1 MTLYRLMDRN
11 TIAAFLFIA
20 IILILYPLYLE
31 IITPEKIKPP
41 GDNIQTSRRYEVLTE
56 NTTEKIKTE
65 NVETRA
71 GRLYTVYDSPAEEK
85 NITINSN
92 LYQAIISSI
101 GGGSIVSF
109 RLKHHLLKNDST
121 VNLIDDKNK
130 RSLYLSFVSID
141 GDPIVLK
148 KPWETDTS
156 LRKIDV
162 TEKSETIIFQQK
174 VIYNDQNYLIE
185 KRLTF
190 HPNSYSIDMFLN
202 LSELSDIIH
211 LGNYAVTWS
220 GGLPQTENNPKD
232 ELTWFGGYVYQ
243 AGKPYAF
250 EKLSSGIKDD
260 PSYWGKVSGN
270 TDWIAVRS
278 KYFVSALIPEDG
290 TGPVEVNLGK
300 ARDNQ
305 NVYSYKAHFQAKE
318 PGSRLSLY
326 LGPLEYKRI
335 KDLGVGL
342 SSIMNFGIAPIRPI
356 SKGVLWLLKFLH
368 QFIPNYGLVLVLFSV
383 FVKILV
389 YPLTKK
395 SYQSTKEMQAIQ
407 PLVADLKEKHKKDP
421 TKLNKATMK
430 LYKEH
435 GVNPLGGCLPL
446 LLQMPLL
453 FALFQVFRSTIEL
466 RNAPFIFWI
475 NDLSGPD
482 IVYNLPFSLPIYGDH
497 IAVLPLIMG
506 ITMFL
511 QQKMMPTQ
519 ASGQQKFMSY
529 FMTGFFI
536 LLFNNFPSGLN
547 LYYTLF
553 NVFTI
558 LQQKYLT
565 PSQQP
570 AK

>member
-1 MTLYRLMDRN
+1 MDRN
-11 TIAAFLFIA
+11 TISAFLLIA
-20 IILILYPLYLE
+20 IILIFYPIYLK
-31 IITPEKIKPP
+31 IITPEKPKTFSDNSQTYSPQKVPIERKTETIK
-41 GDNIQTSRRYEVLTE
+41 TEE
-56 NTTEKIKTE
+56 NTTEYGD
-65 NVETRA
+65 NH
-71 GRLYTVYDSPAEEK
+71 TVFDLPSEEK
-85 NITINSN
+85 KITINSN
-92 LYQAIISSI
+92 LYQATVSNL
-101 GGGSIVSF
+101 GGGSIISF
-109 RLKHHLLKNDST
+109 KLKNYLLKNDST

-130 RSLYLSFVSID
+130 RNLYISFISID
-141 GDPIVLK
+141 GDLIELK
-148 KPWETDTS
+148 KPWETDTPGRT
-156 LRKIDV
+156 LDV
-162 TEKSETIIFQQK
+162 TRKSKTIKFHQK
-174 VIYNDQNYLIE
+174 IIYNGNNYIIE
-185 KRLTF
+185 KWLTF
-190 HPNSYSIDMFLN
+190 YPNRYSIDLFLN
-202 LSELSDIIH
+202 LSGLLDFIP
-211 LGNYAVTWS
+211 LGDFSVAWN

-232 ELTWFGGYVYQ
+232 ELNYFKGYIYQ
-243 AGKPYAF
+243 AGKPYTF
-250 EKLSSGIKDD
+250 EKLSSGIKKD
-260 PSYWGKVSGN
+260 SSFWGKVSGN
-270 TDWIAVRS
+270 TEWIAVRT
-278 KYFVSALIPEDG
+278 KYFVSALIPE
-290 TGPVEVNLGK
+290 TGAGPIEVNLK
-300 ARDNQ
+300 KTKDNQ
-305 NVYSYKAHFQAKE
+305 NIYNYRAHFQE
-318 PGSRLSLY
+318 NGSGSKLTLY

-335 KDLGVGL
+335 KTVAVGF

-368 QFIPNYGLVLVLFSV
+368 QFIPNYGVVLVLFSI
-383 FVKILV
+383 FIKILV

-407 PLVADLKEKHKKDP
+407 PLVAELKEKHKKDP
-421 TKLNKATMK
+421 SKLNKATMK

-475 NDLSGPD
+475 KDLSSPD
-482 IVYNLPFSLPIYGDH
+482 IIYHLPFSVPIYGDH

-506 ITMFL
+506 ITMYL

-558 LQQKYLT
+558 LQQKFLT
-565 PSQQP
+565 PSQHQP
-570 AK
+570 TQ

>member
-1 MTLYRLMDRN
+1 MDRN
-11 TIAAFLFIA
+11 TITAFLFIA

-31 IITPEKIKPP
+31 FITPEKIKTPD
-41 GDNIQTSRRYEVLTE
+41 GNIQTGRQYEIATE
-56 NTTEKIKTE
+56 KTTEKIETE
-65 NVETRA
+65 HAEERA
-71 GRLYTVYDSPAEEK
+71 DDRYAVYDFPAEEK

-92 LYQAIISSI
+92 LYQATISTI

-130 RSLYLSFVSID
+130 RNLYLSFVSID
-141 GDPIVLK
+141 GDLIVLK
-148 KPWETDTS
+148 KPWETDAT

-162 TEKSETIIFQQK
+162 TEKSETIVFQQK
-174 VIYNDQNYLIE
+174 VLYNNQNYLIE

-190 HPNSYSIDMFLN
+190 HPNSYSIDLFLN
-202 LSELSDIIH
+202 LSELSDVIH

-232 ELTWFGGYVYQ
+232 ELTYFGGYIYQ

-278 KYFVSALIPEDG
+278 KYFVSALIPETG

-300 ARDNQ
+300 ANDNQ
-305 NVYSYKAHFQAKE
+305 NIYNYKAHFQAND
-318 PGSRLSLY
+318 PGSKLSLY

-368 QFIPNYGLVLVLFSV
+368 QFIPNYGVVLVLFSILI
-383 FVKILV
+383 KTLV

-407 PLVADLKEKHKKDP
+407 PLVAELKEKHKKDP
-421 TKLNKATMK
+421 TKLNKATMA
-430 LYKEH
+430 LYKKH

-466 RNAPFIFWI
+466 RNAPFVFWI
-475 NDLSGPD
+475 NDLSSPD
-482 IVYNLPFSLPIYGDH
+482 IIYHLPFSLPVYGGH
-497 IAVLPLIMG
+497 IAVLPLVMG
-506 ITMFL
+506 VTMFL

-558 LQQKYLT
+558 LQQKFLT
-565 PSQQP
+565 PPQQP
-570 AK
+570 TK

>member
-1 MTLYRLMDRN
+1 MDRN
-11 TIAAFLFIA
+11 TITAFLFIA

-31 IITPEKIKPP
+31 FITPEKIKTPD
-41 GDNIQTSRRYEVLTE
+41 GNIQTSSQYEIATE
-56 NTTEKIKTE
+56 KTTEKIETE
-65 NVETRA
+65 NAKERGDDRYA
-71 GRLYTVYDSPAEEK
+71 VYDLPAEEK

-92 LYQAIISSI
+92 LYQATVSTL

-130 RSLYLSFVSID
+130 RNLYLSFVSID
-141 GDPIVLK
+141 GDLIVLK
-148 KPWETDTS
+148 KPWETDVS
-156 LRKIDV
+156 LKKIDV
-162 TEKSETIIFQQK
+162 TEKSETITFQQK
-174 VIYNDQNYLIE
+174 VIYNNQNYLIE
-185 KRLTF
+185 KSLTF
-190 HPNSYSIDMFLN
+190 YPNSYSIDLFLN

-232 ELTWFGGYVYQ
+232 ELTYFGGYVYQ

-250 EKLSSGIKDD
+250 EKLSSGIKND

-270 TDWIAVRS
+270 TDWVAVRS
-278 KYFVSALIPEDG
+278 KYFVSALIPETG

-300 ARDNQ
+300 ANDNQ
-305 NVYSYKAHFQAKE
+305 NVYNYKAHFQAND

-335 KDLGVGL
+335 KDLDVGL
-342 SSIMNFGIAPIRPI
+342 SSLMNFGIAPIRPI

-368 QFIPNYGLVLVLFSV
+368 QFIPNYGVVLVLFSILI
-383 FVKILV
+383 KILV

-407 PLVADLKEKHKKDP
+407 PLVAELKEKHKKDP
-421 TKLNKATMK
+421 TKLNKATMA

-475 NDLSGPD
+475 NDLSSPD
-482 IVYNLPFSLPIYGDH
+482 IIYHLPFSLPVYGGH
-497 IAVLPLIMG
+497 IAVLPLVMG
-506 ITMFL
+506 VTMFL

-558 LQQKYLT
+558 LQQKFLT
-565 PSQQP
+565 PQQQP
-570 AK
+570 TK

>member
-1 MTLYRLMDRN
+1 MDRN
-11 TIAAFLFIA
+11 TISAFLFIA

-31 IITPEKIKPP
+31 IITPEKIKTP
-41 GDNIQTSRRYEVLTE
+41 GDNIQTSSRYEVLTE

-65 NVETRA
+65 NVEAGA

-278 KYFVSALIPEDG
+278 KYFVSALIPETG

-300 ARDNQ
+300 VNDNQ
-305 NVYSYKAHFQAKE
+305 NVYNYKAHFQANE

-407 PLVADLKEKHKKDP
+407 PLVAELKEKHKKDP

-466 RNAPFIFWI
+466 RNAPFVFWI

-519 ASGQQKFMSY
+519 ASGQQKFMAY

>member
-1 MTLYRLMDRN
+1 MDRN
-11 TIAAFLFIA
+11 TITAFLFIA

-41 GDNIQTSRRYEVLTE
+41 GGNRQTINQNETVTKK
-56 NTTEKIKTE
+56 TTEKIETE
-65 NVETRA
+65 NVEAMASR
-71 GRLYTVYDSPAEEK
+71 RYTVYDLPAEEK

-92 LYQAIISSI
+92 LYQAIISTV

-109 RLKHHLLKNDST
+109 KLKHHFLKNDST

-130 RSLYLSFVSID
+130 RNLYLSFVSID

-148 KPWETDTS
+148 KAWETDTS

-174 VIYNDQNYLIE
+174 IIYNDQNYLIE

-220 GGLPQTENNPKD
+220 GGLPQTENNTKD

-243 AGKPYAF
+243 AGKPYTF
-250 EKLSSGIKDD
+250 EKLSSEIKGD

-278 KYFVSALIPEDG
+278 KYFVSALIPETG

-300 ARDNQ
+300 AGDNQ
-305 NVYSYKAHFQAKE
+305 NVYNYKAYFQANE
-318 PGSRLSLY
+318 PGSKLSLY

-368 QFIPNYGLVLVLFSV
+368 QFIPNYGVVLVLFSV
-383 FVKILV
+383 LVKILV

-407 PLVADLKEKHKKDP
+407 PLVAGLKEKHKKDP

-466 RNAPFIFWI
+466 RNAPFVFWI

-482 IVYNLPFSLPIYGDH
+482 IVYHLPFSLPIYGDH

-519 ASGQQKFMSY
+519 ASGQQKFMAY

>member
-1 MTLYRLMDRN
+1 MDRN

-41 GDNIQTSRRYEVLTE
+41 GDNIQTSSRYEILTE
-56 NTTEKIKTE
+56 NTTEKIETE
-65 NVETRA
+65 NAEAMA
-71 GRLYTVYDSPAEEK
+71 GRRYTVYDSPAEEK

-109 RLKHHLLKNDST
+109 KLKHHLLKNDST

-130 RSLYLSFVSID
+130 RNLYLSFISID

-148 KPWETDTS
+148 KPWETDAS

-278 KYFVSALIPEDG
+278 KYFVSALIPETG
-290 TGPVEVNLGK
+290 TGPVEINLGK
-300 ARDNQ
+300 ASDNQ
-305 NVYSYKAHFQAKE
+305 NVYNYKAHFQANE

-335 KDLGVGL
+335 KDLDVGL

-407 PLVADLKEKHKKDP
+407 PLVAELKEKHKKDP

-570 AK
+570 PK

>member
-1 MTLYRLMDRN
+1 MDRN
-11 TIAAFLFIA
+11 TITAFLFIA

-31 IITPEKIKPP
+31 FITPEKIKTP
-41 GDNIQTSRRYEVLTE
+41 DRNIQTSSQYEIATE
-56 NTTEKIKTE
+56 KTTEKIETE
-65 NVETRA
+65 NAEEMVGDRYA
-71 GRLYTVYDSPAEEK
+71 VYDPPSEEK

-92 LYQAIISSI
+92 LYQAIISTI
-101 GGGSIVSF
+101 GGGSIISF

-121 VNLIDDKNK
+121 VNLIDDNNK
-130 RSLYLSFVSID
+130 RNLYLSFVSID
-141 GDPIVLK
+141 GDLIVLK
-148 KPWETDTS
+148 KPWETDAS
-156 LRKIDV
+156 LKKIDV
-162 TEKSETIIFQQK
+162 TEKSETIVFQQK
-174 VIYNDQNYLIE
+174 VIYNNQNYLIE
-185 KRLTF
+185 KSLTF
-190 HPNSYSIDMFLN
+190 YPNSYIIDMFLN

-211 LGNYAVTWS
+211 LGNYAMTWS

-232 ELTWFGGYVYQ
+232 ELTYFGGYVYQ

-260 PSYWGKVSGN
+260 PTYWGKVSGN

-278 KYFVSALIPEDG
+278 KYFVSALIPETG

-300 ARDNQ
+300 INDNQ
-305 NVYSYKAHFQAKE
+305 NVYNYKAHFQANE
-318 PGSRLSLY
+318 PGPRLSLY

-335 KDLGVGL
+335 KDLDVGL
-342 SSIMNFGIAPIRPI
+342 SSMMNFGIAPIRPI

-368 QFIPNYGLVLVLFSV
+368 QFIPNYGVVLVLFSIL
-383 FVKILV
+383 VKILV

-407 PLVADLKEKHKKDP
+407 PLVAELKEKHKKDP
-421 TKLNKATMK
+421 TKLNKATMA

-466 RNAPFIFWI
+466 RNAPFVFWI
-475 NDLSGPD
+475 NDLSSPD
-482 IVYNLPFSLPIYGDH
+482 IIYHLPFSLPVYGGH

-506 ITMFL
+506 VTMFL

-558 LQQKYLT
+558 LQQKFLT

-570 AK
+570 AN

>member
-1 MTLYRLMDRN
+1 MDRN
-11 TIAAFLFIA
+11 TITAFLFIA

-31 IITPEKIKPP
+31 FITPEKIKTRD
-41 GDNIQTSRRYEVLTE
+41 GEIQTSSQYEIA
-56 NTTEKIKTE
+56 TEKITEKIETE
-65 NVETRA
+65 NAEEMA
-71 GRLYTVYDSPAEEK
+71 GDRYAVYDPPSEEK

-92 LYQAIISSI
+92 LYQAIISNI

-121 VNLIDDKNK
+121 VNLIDDNNK
-130 RSLYLSFVSID
+130 RNLYLSFVSID
-141 GDPIVLK
+141 GDLIVLK
-148 KPWETDTS
+148 KPWETDAS
-156 LRKIDV
+156 LKKIDV
-162 TEKSETIIFQQK
+162 TEKSETIVFQQK
-174 VIYNDQNYLIE
+174 VVYNNQNYLIE
-185 KRLTF
+185 KSLTF
-190 HPNSYSIDMFLN
+190 YPNSYIIDMFLN

-232 ELTWFGGYVYQ
+232 ELTYFGGYVYQ

-250 EKLSSGIKDD
+250 EKLSSGIKND
-260 PSYWGKVSGN
+260 PTYWGKVSGN

-278 KYFVSALIPEDG
+278 KYFVSALIPETG
-290 TGPVEVNLGK
+290 TGPVEVNLRK
-300 ARDNQ
+300 VNDNQ
-305 NVYSYKAHFQAKE
+305 NVYNYKAHFQANE
-318 PGSRLSLY
+318 PGSKLSLY

-342 SSIMNFGIAPIRPI
+342 SSMMNFGIAPIRPI

-368 QFIPNYGLVLVLFSV
+368 QFIPNYGLVLVLFSIL
-383 FVKILV
+383 VKILV

-395 SYQSTKEMQAIQ
+395 SYKSTKEMQAIQ
-407 PLVADLKEKHKKDP
+407 PLVAELKEKHKKDP
-421 TKLNKATMK
+421 TKLNKATMA

-466 RNAPFIFWI
+466 RNAPFVFWI
-475 NDLSGPD
+475 NDLSSPD
-482 IVYNLPFSLPIYGDH
+482 IIYHLPFSLPVYGGH

-506 ITMFL
+506 VTMFL

-558 LQQKYLT
+558 LQQKFLT

-570 AK
+570 AN

>member
-1 MTLYRLMDRN
+1 MDRN
-11 TIAAFLFIA
+11 TITAFLFIA

-31 IITPEKIKPP
+31 FITPEKIKTRD
-41 GDNIQTSRRYEVLTE
+41 GEIQTSSQYEIA
-56 NTTEKIKTE
+56 TEKITEKIETE
-65 NVETRA
+65 NAEEMA
-71 GRLYTVYDSPAEEK
+71 GDRYAVYDPPSEEK

-92 LYQAIISSI
+92 LYQAIISNI

-121 VNLIDDKNK
+121 VNLIDDNNK
-130 RSLYLSFVSID
+130 RNLYLSFVSID
-141 GDPIVLK
+141 GDLIVLK
-148 KPWETDTS
+148 KPWETDAS
-156 LRKIDV
+156 LKKIDV
-162 TEKSETIIFQQK
+162 TEKSETIVFQQK
-174 VIYNDQNYLIE
+174 VVYNNQNYLIE
-185 KRLTF
+185 KSLTF
-190 HPNSYSIDMFLN
+190 YPNSYIIDMFLN

-232 ELTWFGGYVYQ
+232 ELTYFGGYVYQ

-250 EKLSSGIKDD
+250 EKLSSGIKND
-260 PSYWGKVSGN
+260 PTYWGKVSGN

-278 KYFVSALIPEDG
+278 KYFVSALIPETG

-300 ARDNQ
+300 VNDNQ
-305 NVYSYKAHFQAKE
+305 NVYNYKAHFQANE

-342 SSIMNFGIAPIRPI
+342 SSMMNFGIAPIRPI

-368 QFIPNYGLVLVLFSV
+368 QFIPNYGLVLVLFSIL
-383 FVKILV
+383 VKILV

-395 SYQSTKEMQAIQ
+395 SYKSTKEMQAIQ
-407 PLVADLKEKHKKDP
+407 PLVAELKEKHKKDP
-421 TKLNKATMK
+421 TKLNKATMA

-466 RNAPFIFWI
+466 RNAPFVFWI
-475 NDLSGPD
+475 NDLSSPD
-482 IVYNLPFSLPIYGDH
+482 IIYHLPFSLPVYGGH

-558 LQQKYLT
+558 LQQKFLT

-570 AK
+570 AN

>member
-1 MTLYRLMDRN
+1 MDRN
-11 TIAAFLFIA
+11 TITAFLFIA

-31 IITPEKIKPP
+31 FITPEKIKTPD
-41 GDNIQTSRRYEVLTE
+41 GNIQTSSQYEIATE
-56 NTTEKIKTE
+56 KTTEKIETE
-65 NVETRA
+65 NAKERGDDRYA
-71 GRLYTVYDSPAEEK
+71 VYDLPAEEK

-92 LYQAIISSI
+92 LYQATVSTL

-130 RSLYLSFVSID
+130 RNLYLSFVSID
-141 GDPIVLK
+141 GDLIVLK
-148 KPWETDTS
+148 KPWETDVS
-156 LRKIDV
+156 LKKIDV
-162 TEKSETIIFQQK
+162 TEKSETITFQQK
-174 VIYNDQNYLIE
+174 VIYNNQNYLIE
-185 KRLTF
+185 KSLTF
-190 HPNSYSIDMFLN
+190 YPNSYSIDLFLN

-220 GGLPQTENNPKD
+220 GGLPQTENNPQD
-232 ELTWFGGYVYQ
+232 ELTYFGGYVYQ

-250 EKLSSGIKDD
+250 EKLSSGIKND

-270 TDWIAVRS
+270 TDWVAVRS
-278 KYFVSALIPEDG
+278 KYFVSALIPETG

-300 ARDNQ
+300 ANDNQ
-305 NVYSYKAHFQAKE
+305 NVYNYKAHFQAND

-335 KDLGVGL
+335 KDLDVGL
-342 SSIMNFGIAPIRPI
+342 SSLMNFGIAPIRPI

-368 QFIPNYGLVLVLFSV
+368 QFIPNYGVVLVLFSILI
-383 FVKILV
+383 KILV

-407 PLVADLKEKHKKDP
+407 PLVAELKEKHKKDP
-421 TKLNKATMK
+421 TKLNKATMA

-475 NDLSGPD
+475 NDLSSPD
-482 IVYNLPFSLPIYGDH
+482 IIYHLPFSLPVYGGH
-497 IAVLPLIMG
+497 IAVLPLVMG
-506 ITMFL
+506 VTMFL

-558 LQQKYLT
+558 LQQKFLT

>member
-1 MTLYRLMDRN
+1 MDRN
-11 TIAAFLFIA
+11 TIAAFLLIA
-20 IILILYPLYLE
+20 IILILYPIYLE
-31 IITPEKIKPP
+31 TVTPVKTETLS
-41 GDNIQTSRRYEVLTE
+41 DNIQTNSPREVFTGRKIE
-56 NTTEKIKTE
+56 TTETK
-65 NVETRA
+65 NSLPPA
-71 GRLYTVYDSPAEEK
+71 GNNYTVHDLPAEEK
-85 NITINSN
+85 EITINSN
-92 LYQAIISSI
+92 LYQATISTL

-109 RLKHHLLKNDST
+109 RLKNYRLKNDSA

-130 RSLYLSFVSID
+130 RNLYLSFISID
-141 GDPIVLK
+141 GDHIELK
-148 KPWETDTS
+148 KPWEIDTS
-156 LRKIDV
+156 YRTIDV
-162 TEKSETIIFQQK
+162 TETSKTIKFHQK
-174 VIYNDQNYLIE
+174 IIYNNHDYIIE
-185 KRLTF
+185 KSLTF
-190 HPNSYSIDMFLN
+190 HPNSYSIDLFLN
-202 LSELSDIIH
+202 LSGLSDFIP
-211 LGNYAVTWS
+211 LGDYAIAWN

-232 ELTWFGGYVYQ
+232 ELNYFNGYIYQ
-243 AGKPYAF
+243 AGKPYTF
-250 EKLSSGIKDD
+250 EKLSSGIKND
-260 PSYWGKVSGN
+260 PSFWGKVSGK
-270 TDWIAVRS
+270 TDWIAVRT
-278 KYFVSALIPEDG
+278 KYFVSALIPETG
-290 TGPVEVNLGK
+290 TGPIEVNLEK
-300 ARDNQ
+300 TNDNQ
-305 NVYSYKAHFQAKE
+305 NIYNYRAHFQANDL
-318 PGSRLSLY
+318 GSRLTLY

-335 KDLGVGL
+335 KALDVGV

-368 QFIPNYGLVLVLFSV
+368 QFIPNYGFVLILFSV

-407 PLVADLKEKHKKDP
+407 PLVAELKEKHKKDP

-466 RNAPFIFWI
+466 RKAPFIFWI
-475 NDLSGPD
+475 NDLSSPD
-482 IVYNLPFSLPIYGDH
+482 IIYNLPFSLPIYGDH

-565 PSQQP
+565 PSQHQTD
-570 AK
+570 K

>member
-1 MTLYRLMDRN
+1 MDRN
-11 TIAAFLFIA
+11 TITAFLFIA

-31 IITPEKIKPP
+31 FITPEKIKTRD
-41 GDNIQTSRRYEVLTE
+41 GEIQTSSQYEIA
-56 NTTEKIKTE
+56 TEKITEKIETE
-65 NVETRA
+65 NAEEMA
-71 GRLYTVYDSPAEEK
+71 GDRYTVYDPPSEEK

-92 LYQAIISSI
+92 LYQAIISTI

-121 VNLIDDKNK
+121 VNLIDDNNK
-130 RSLYLSFVSID
+130 RNLYLSFVSID
-141 GDPIVLK
+141 GDLIVLK
-148 KPWETDTS
+148 KPWETDVS
-156 LRKIDV
+156 LKKIDV
-162 TEKSETIIFQQK
+162 TEKSETIVFQQK
-174 VIYNDQNYLIE
+174 VVYNNQNYLI
-185 KRLTF
+185 KKSLTF
-190 HPNSYSIDMFLN
+190 YPNSYIIDMFLN

-232 ELTWFGGYVYQ
+232 ELTYFGGYVYQ

-250 EKLSSGIKDD
+250 EKLSSGIKND
-260 PSYWGKVSGN
+260 PTYWGKVSGN

-278 KYFVSALIPEDG
+278 KYFVSALIPETG

-300 ARDNQ
+300 VNDNQ
-305 NVYSYKAHFQAKE
+305 NVYNYKAHFQANE

-342 SSIMNFGIAPIRPI
+342 SSMMNFGIAPIRPI

-368 QFIPNYGLVLVLFSV
+368 QFIPNYGLVLVLFSIL
-383 FVKILV
+383 VKILV

-395 SYQSTKEMQAIQ
+395 SYKSTKEMQAIQ
-407 PLVADLKEKHKKDP
+407 PLVAELKEKHKKDP
-421 TKLNKATMK
+421 TKLNKATMA

-466 RNAPFIFWI
+466 RNAPFVFWI
-475 NDLSGPD
+475 NDLSSPD
-482 IVYNLPFSLPIYGDH
+482 IIYHLPFSLPVYGGH

-506 ITMFL
+506 VTMFL

-558 LQQKYLT
+558 LQQKFLT

-570 AK
+570 AN

>member
-1 MTLYRLMDRN
+1 MDRN
-11 TIAAFLFIA
+11 TITAFLFIA

-31 IITPEKIKPP
+31 FITPEKIKTPD
-41 GDNIQTSRRYEVLTE
+41 GNIQTGSRYEIATE
-56 NTTEKIKTE
+56 KTTEKTE
-65 NVETRA
+65 TEHAEEGADDRYA
-71 GRLYTVYDSPAEEK
+71 VYDFPAEEK

-92 LYQAIISSI
+92 LYQATISTI

-130 RSLYLSFVSID
+130 RNLYLSFVSID
-141 GDPIVLK
+141 GDLIVLK
-148 KPWETDTS
+148 KPWETDAT
-156 LRKIDV
+156 LKKIDV
-162 TEKSETIIFQQK
+162 TEKSETIVFQQK
-174 VIYNDQNYLIE
+174 VLYNNQNYLIE

-190 HPNSYSIDMFLN
+190 HPNSYSIDLFLN

-232 ELTWFGGYVYQ
+232 ELTYFGGYIYQ

-278 KYFVSALIPEDG
+278 KYFVSALIPETG

-300 ARDNQ
+300 ANDNQ
-305 NVYSYKAHFQAKE
+305 NIYNYKAHFQAND
-318 PGSRLSLY
+318 PGSKLSLY

-368 QFIPNYGLVLVLFSV
+368 QFIPNYGVVLVLFSILI
-383 FVKILV
+383 KTLV

-407 PLVADLKEKHKKDP
+407 PLVAELKEKHKKDP
-421 TKLNKATMK
+421 TKLNKATMA
-430 LYKEH
+430 LYKKH

-466 RNAPFIFWI
+466 RNAPFVFWI
-475 NDLSGPD
+475 NDLSSPD
-482 IVYNLPFSLPIYGDH
+482 IIYHLPFSLPVYGGH

-558 LQQKYLT
+558 LQQKFLT
-565 PSQQP
+565 PPQQP
-570 AK
+570 TK

>member
-1 MTLYRLMDRN
+1 MDRN
-11 TIAAFLFIA
+11 TITAFLFIA

-31 IITPEKIKPP
+31 FITPEKIKTP
-41 GDNIQTSRRYEVLTE
+41 DRNIQTSSQYEIATE
-56 NTTEKIKTE
+56 KTTEKIETE
-65 NVETRA
+65 NAEEMA
-71 GRLYTVYDSPAEEK
+71 GDRYAVYDPPSEEK

-92 LYQAIISSI
+92 LYQAIISTI
-101 GGGSIVSF
+101 GGGSIISF

-121 VNLIDDKNK
+121 VNLIDDNNK
-130 RSLYLSFVSID
+130 RNLYLSFVSID
-141 GDPIVLK
+141 GDLIVLK
-148 KPWETDTS
+148 KPWETDAS
-156 LRKIDV
+156 LKKIDV
-162 TEKSETIIFQQK
+162 TEKSETIVFQQK
-174 VIYNDQNYLIE
+174 VIYNNQNYLIE
-185 KRLTF
+185 KSLTF
-190 HPNSYSIDMFLN
+190 YPNSYIIDMFLN

-211 LGNYAVTWS
+211 LGNYAMTWS

-232 ELTWFGGYVYQ
+232 ELTYFGGYVYQ

-260 PSYWGKVSGN
+260 PTYWGKVSGN

-278 KYFVSALIPEDG
+278 KYFVSALIPETG

-300 ARDNQ
+300 INDNQ
-305 NVYSYKAHFQAKE
+305 NVYNYKAHFQANE
-318 PGSRLSLY
+318 PGPRLSLY

-335 KDLGVGL
+335 KDLDVGL
-342 SSIMNFGIAPIRPI
+342 SSMMNFGIAPIRPI

-368 QFIPNYGLVLVLFSV
+368 QFIPNYGVVLVLFSIL
-383 FVKILV
+383 VKILV

-407 PLVADLKEKHKKDP
+407 PLVAELKEKHKKDP
-421 TKLNKATMK
+421 TKLNKATMA

-466 RNAPFIFWI
+466 RNAPFVFWI
-475 NDLSGPD
+475 NDLSSPD
-482 IVYNLPFSLPIYGDH
+482 IIYHLPFSLPVYGGH

-506 ITMFL
+506 VTMFL

-558 LQQKYLT
+558 LQQKFLT

-570 AK
+570 AN

>member
-1 MTLYRLMDRN
+1 MDRN

-31 IITPEKIKPP
+31 IITPEKIKTP

-278 KYFVSALIPEDG
+278 KYFVSALIPEEG

-407 PLVADLKEKHKKDP
+407 PLVAELKEKHKKDP
-421 TKLNKATMK
+421 TKLNKATMR

-466 RNAPFIFWI
+466 RNAPFVFWI

-482 IVYNLPFSLPIYGDH
+482 IVYHLPFSLPIYGDH

-519 ASGQQKFMSY
+519 ASGQQKFMAY

>member
-1 MTLYRLMDRN
+1 MDRN
-11 TIAAFLFIA
+11 TITAFLFIA

-41 GDNIQTSRRYEVLTE
+41 GGNRQTINQNETVTKK
-56 NTTEKIKTE
+56 TTEKIETE
-65 NVETRA
+65 NVEAMASR
-71 GRLYTVYDSPAEEK
+71 RYTVYDFPAEEK

-92 LYQAIISSI
+92 LYQAIISTV

-109 RLKHHLLKNDST
+109 KLKHHFLKNDST

-130 RSLYLSFVSID
+130 RNLYLSFVSID

-148 KPWETDTS
+148 KAWETDTS

-232 ELTWFGGYVYQ
+232 ELTYFGGYIYQ

-278 KYFVSALIPEDG
+278 KYFVSALIPETG

-300 ARDNQ
+300 AGDNQ
-305 NVYSYKAHFQAKE
+305 NVYNYKAYFQANE
-318 PGSRLSLY
+318 PGSKLSLY

-368 QFIPNYGLVLVLFSV
+368 QFIPNYGIVLVLFSV

-407 PLVADLKEKHKKDP
+407 PLVAGLKEKHKKDP

-466 RNAPFIFWI
+466 RNAPFVFWI

-482 IVYNLPFSLPIYGDH
+482 IVYHLPFSLPIYGDH

>member
-1 MTLYRLMDRN
+1 MDRN
-11 TIAAFLFIA
+11 TITAFLFIA

-31 IITPEKIKPP
+31 FITPEKIKTPD
-41 GDNIQTSRRYEVLTE
+41 GNIQTSSQYEIATE
-56 NTTEKIKTE
+56 KTTEKIETE
-65 NVETRA
+65 NAKERGDDRYA
-71 GRLYTVYDSPAEEK
+71 VYDLPAEEK

-92 LYQAIISSI
+92 LYQATVSTL

-130 RSLYLSFVSID
+130 RNLYLSFVSID
-141 GDPIVLK
+141 GDLIVLK
-148 KPWETDTS
+148 KPWETDVS
-156 LRKIDV
+156 LKKIDV
-162 TEKSETIIFQQK
+162 TEKSETITFQQK
-174 VIYNDQNYLIE
+174 VIYNNQNYLIE
-185 KRLTF
+185 KSLTF
-190 HPNSYSIDMFLN
+190 YPNSYSIDLFLN

-220 GGLPQTENNPKD
+220 GGLPQTENNPQD
-232 ELTWFGGYVYQ
+232 ELTYFGGYVYQ

-250 EKLSSGIKDD
+250 EKLSSGIKND

-270 TDWIAVRS
+270 TDWVAVRS
-278 KYFVSALIPEDG
+278 KYFVSALIPETG

-300 ARDNQ
+300 ANDNQ
-305 NVYSYKAHFQAKE
+305 NVYNYKAHFQAND

-335 KDLGVGL
+335 KDLDVGL
-342 SSIMNFGIAPIRPI
+342 SSLMNFGIAPIRPI

-368 QFIPNYGLVLVLFSV
+368 QFIPNYGVVLVLFSILI
-383 FVKILV
+383 KILV

-407 PLVADLKEKHKKDP
+407 PLVAELKEKHKKDP
-421 TKLNKATMK
+421 TKLNKATMA

-475 NDLSGPD
+475 NDLSSPD
-482 IVYNLPFSLPIYGDH
+482 IIYHLPFSLPVYGGH
-497 IAVLPLIMG
+497 IAVLPLVMG
-506 ITMFL
+506 VTMFL

-558 LQQKYLT
+558 LQQKFLT

-570 AK
+570 TK

>member
-1 MTLYRLMDRN
+1 MDRN
-11 TIAAFLFIA
+11 TVAAFLFIA

-31 IITPEKIKPP
+31 FITPEKIKTPD
-41 GDNIQTSRRYEVLTE
+41 GNIQTSSRYEITTE
-56 NTTEKIKTE
+56 KTTEKIETE
-65 NVETRA
+65 NAKERA
-71 GRLYTVYDSPAEEK
+71 DDLYAVYDFPSEEK

-92 LYQAIISSI
+92 LYRATVSTL

-130 RSLYLSFVSID
+130 RNLYLSFVSID
-141 GDPIVLK
+141 GDLIVLK
-148 KPWETDTS
+148 KPWETDVS
-156 LRKIDV
+156 LKKIDV
-162 TEKSETIIFQQK
+162 TEKSETITFQQK
-174 VIYNDQNYLIE
+174 VIYNNQNYLIE
-185 KRLTF
+185 KSLTF
-190 HPNSYSIDMFLN
+190 YPNSYSIDLFLN

-220 GGLPQTENNPKD
+220 GGLPQTENNPQD
-232 ELTWFGGYVYQ
+232 ELTYFGGYVYQ

-250 EKLSSGIKDD
+250 EKLSSGIKND

-270 TDWIAVRS
+270 TDWVAVRS
-278 KYFVSALIPEDG
+278 KYFVSALIPETG

-300 ARDNQ
+300 ENDNQ
-305 NVYSYKAHFQAKE
+305 YVYNYKAHFQANE

-335 KDLGVGL
+335 KDLDVGL
-342 SSIMNFGIAPIRPI
+342 SSLMNFGIAPIRPI

-368 QFIPNYGLVLVLFSV
+368 QFIPNYGVVLVLFSILI
-383 FVKILV
+383 KILV

-407 PLVADLKEKHKKDP
+407 PLVAELKEKHKKDP
-421 TKLNKATMK
+421 TKLNKATMA

-466 RNAPFIFWI
+466 RNAPFVFWI
-475 NDLSGPD
+475 NDLSSPD
-482 IVYNLPFSLPIYGDH
+482 VIYHLPFSLPVYGGH
-497 IAVLPLIMG
+497 IAVLPLVMG
-506 ITMFL
+506 VTMFL

-519 ASGQQKFMSY
+519 ASGQQKFLSY

-558 LQQKYLT
+558 LQQKFLT
-565 PSQQP
+565 PPQQP

>member
-1 MTLYRLMDRN
+1 MDRN

-41 GDNIQTSRRYEVLTE
+41 GDNIQTSSRYEILTE
-56 NTTEKIKTE
+56 NTTEKIETE
-65 NVETRA
+65 NAEAMA
-71 GRLYTVYDSPAEEK
+71 GRRYTVYDSPAEEK

-278 KYFVSALIPEDG
+278 KYFVSALIPEEG
-290 TGPVEVNLGK
+290 TGPVEINLGK
-300 ARDNQ
+300 ASDNQ
-305 NVYSYKAHFQAKE
+305 NVYSYKAHFQANE

-407 PLVADLKEKHKKDP
+407 PLVAELKEKHKKDP

>member
-1 MTLYRLMDRN
+1 MDRN

-31 IITPEKIKPP
+31 IITPEKIKTP

-65 NVETRA
+65 NVEAGA

-466 RNAPFIFWI
+466 RNAPFVFWI

-570 AK
+570 PK

>member
-1 MTLYRLMDRN
+1 MDRN
-11 TIAAFLFIA
+11 TVAAFLFIA

-31 IITPEKIKPP
+31 VITPEKIKKS
-41 GDNIQTSRRYEVLTE
+41 DRNIQTSRQHETVAE
-56 NTTEKIKTE
+56 KTTEKLETE
-65 NVETRA
+65 KA
-71 GRLYTVYDSPAEEK
+71 GDMVGDRYAVYVSPSEEK

-92 LYQAIISSI
+92 LYQAKVSTL

-130 RSLYLSFVSID
+130 RNLYLSFVSID
-141 GDPIVLK
+141 GDLIVLK
-148 KPWETDTS
+148 KPWETDVS
-156 LRKIDV
+156 LKKIDV
-162 TEKSETIIFQQK
+162 TEKSETITFQQK
-174 VIYNDQNYLIE
+174 VIYNNQNYLIE
-185 KRLTF
+185 KSLTF
-190 HPNSYSIDMFLN
+190 YPNSYSIDLFLN

-220 GGLPQTENNPKD
+220 GGLPQTENNPQD
-232 ELTWFGGYVYQ
+232 ELTYFGGYVYQ

-250 EKLSSGIKDD
+250 EKLSSGIKND

-270 TDWIAVRS
+270 TDWVAVRS
-278 KYFVSALIPEDG
+278 KYFVSALIPETG

-300 ARDNQ
+300 VNDNQ
-305 NVYSYKAHFQAKE
+305 NVYNYKAHFQANE

-335 KDLGVGL
+335 KDLDVGL
-342 SSIMNFGIAPIRPI
+342 SSLMNFGIAPIRPI

-368 QFIPNYGLVLVLFSV
+368 QFIPNYGVVLVLFSILI
-383 FVKILV
+383 KILV

-407 PLVADLKEKHKKDP
+407 PLVAELKEKHKKDP
-421 TKLNKATMK
+421 TKLNKATMA

-466 RNAPFIFWI
+466 RNAPFVFWI
-475 NDLSGPD
+475 NDLSSPD
-482 IVYNLPFSLPIYGDH
+482 IIYHLPFSLPVYGGH
-497 IAVLPLIMG
+497 IAVLPLVMG
-506 ITMFL
+506 VTMFL

-558 LQQKYLT
+558 LQQKFLT
-565 PSQQP
+565 PPQQP
-570 AK
+570 TK

>member
-1 MTLYRLMDRN
+1 MDRN
-11 TIAAFLFIA
+11 TITAFLFIA
-20 IILILYPLYLE
+20 IILIFYPLYLE
-31 IITPEKIKPP
+31 LITPEKTKPR
-41 GDNIQTSRRYEVLTE
+41 GDNIQTSDHQEIV
-56 NTTEKIKTE
+56 TEKPTEKTE
-65 NVETRA
+65 TEGAPKVVGGFSA
-71 GRLYTVYDSPAEEK
+71 VYDLPAEEK

-92 LYQAIISSI
+92 LYQARISTL
-101 GGGSIVSF
+101 GGGSFVSF
-109 RLKHHLLKNDST
+109 KLKHHLLKNDST

-130 RSLYLSFVSID
+130 RNLYLSFVSID
-141 GDPIVLK
+141 GDSVVLK
-148 KPWETDTS
+148 KPWETDAS
-156 LRKIDV
+156 FREIDV
-162 TEKSETIIFQQK
+162 TEKSETIVFQQK
-174 VIYNDQNYLIE
+174 IIYNDQNYLIE

-190 HPNSYSIDMFLN
+190 HPNSYTIDMFLN
-202 LSELSDIIH
+202 LSELSDIIR
-211 LGNYAVTWS
+211 LENYAVGWS

-232 ELTWFGGYVYQ
+232 ELTYFGGFIYQ

-250 EKLSSGIKDD
+250 EKLSSGIKNN

-270 TDWIAVRS
+270 TDWVAVRS
-278 KYFVSALIPEDG
+278 KYFVSALIPKTG
-290 TGPVEVNLGK
+290 TGPVEVNLRK
-300 ARDNQ
+300 TNDNQ
-305 NVYSYKAHFQAKE
+305 SVYNYRAYFQAKE
-318 PGSRLSLY
+318 SGHRFSLY
-326 LGPLEYKRI
+326 LGPLEYNRI
-335 KDLGVGL
+335 KGLDVGL
-342 SSIMNFGIAPIRPI
+342 SSLMNFGFAPIRPI

-368 QFIPNYGLVLVLFSV
+368 QFIPNYGVVLVVFSV
-383 FVKILV
+383 LIKILV

-421 TKLNKATMK
+421 TKLNKATMA

-482 IVYNLPFSLPIYGDH
+482 VIYHLPFSLPVYGGH

-506 ITMFL
+506 VTMFL

-519 ASGQQKFMSY
+519 ASGQQKFISY

-558 LQQKYLT
+558 LQQKFLT
-565 PSQQP
+565 PQQQP

>member
-1 MTLYRLMDRN
+1 MDRN
-11 TIAAFLFIA
+11 TITAFLFIA

-31 IITPEKIKPP
+31 FITPEKIKTPE
-41 GDNIQTSRRYEVLTE
+41 GNIQTNSQYEIA
-56 NTTEKIKTE
+56 TEKITEKIETE
-65 NVETRA
+65 NAKERVDDRYA
-71 GRLYTVYDSPAEEK
+71 VYDLPAKEK

-92 LYQAIISSI
+92 LYQAIISTI

-130 RSLYLSFVSID
+130 RNLYLSFVSID
-141 GDPIVLK
+141 GDLIVLK
-148 KPWETDTS
+148 KPWEADVS
-156 LRKIDV
+156 LKKIDV
-162 TEKSETIIFQQK
+162 TEKSETITFQQK
-174 VIYNDQNYLIE
+174 VIYNNQNYLIE
-185 KRLTF
+185 KSLTF
-190 HPNSYSIDMFLN
+190 YPNSYSIDMFLN

-211 LGNYAVTWS
+211 LGSYAVTWD

-232 ELTWFGGYVYQ
+232 ELTYFGGYIYQ

-250 EKLSSGIKDD
+250 EKLSSGIKND

-270 TDWIAVRS
+270 TDWVAVRS
-278 KYFVSALIPEDG
+278 KYFVSALIPETG

-300 ARDNQ
+300 VNDNQ
-305 NVYSYKAHFQAKE
+305 NVYNYKAHFQANE

-335 KDLGVGL
+335 KDLDVGL
-342 SSIMNFGIAPIRPI
+342 SSLMNFGIAPIRPI

-368 QFIPNYGLVLVLFSV
+368 QFIPNYGVVLVLFSILI
-383 FVKILV
+383 KILV

-407 PLVADLKEKHKKDP
+407 PLVAELKEKHKKDP
-421 TKLNKATMK
+421 TKLNKATMA

-435 GVNPLGGCLPL
+435 KVNPLGGCLPL

-466 RNAPFIFWI
+466 RNAPFVLWI
-475 NDLSGPD
+475 NDLSSPD
-482 IVYNLPFSLPIYGDH
+482 IIYHLPFSLPVYGGH

-519 ASGQQKFMSY
+519 ASGQQKLMSY

-558 LQQKYLT
+558 LQQKFLT

>member
-1 MTLYRLMDRN
+1 MDRN
-11 TIAAFLFIA
+11 TITAFLFIA

-31 IITPEKIKPP
+31 IITPEKIKQP
-41 GDNIQTSRRYEVLTE
+41 GGNTQTSSRHEIVTE
-56 NTTEKIKTE
+56 KTTEKIETE
-65 NVETRA
+65 NAEATA
-71 GRLYTVYDSPAEEK
+71 GGRYAVYDSPAEEK

-92 LYQAIISSI
+92 LYQARISSI
-101 GGGSIVSF
+101 GGGSIISF
-109 RLKHHLLKNDST
+109 KLKHHFLKNDST

-130 RSLYLSFVSID
+130 RNLYLSFVSID

-148 KPWETDTS
+148 KPWETDAS

-190 HPNSYSIDMFLN
+190 HPNSYSIDMFLD

-211 LGNYAVTWS
+211 LGNYAVTWN

-278 KYFVSALIPEDG
+278 KYFVSALIPETG

-300 ARDNQ
+300 AGDNQ
-305 NVYSYKAHFQAKE
+305 NVYNYKAHFQANE

-335 KDLGVGL
+335 KDLDVGL

-407 PLVADLKEKHKKDP
+407 PLVAELKDKHKKDP

-466 RNAPFIFWI
+466 RNAPFVFWI

-482 IVYNLPFSLPIYGDH
+482 IVYHLPFSLPIYGDH

-519 ASGQQKFMSY
+519 ASGQQKFMAY

-565 PSQQP
+565 PSQLP

>member
-1 MTLYRLMDRN
+1 MDRN
-11 TIAAFLFIA
+11 TITAFLFIA

-31 IITPEKIKPP
+31 FITPEKIKTRD
-41 GDNIQTSRRYEVLTE
+41 GEIQTISQYEIA
-56 NTTEKIKTE
+56 TEKITEKIETE
-65 NVETRA
+65 NAEEMA
-71 GRLYTVYDSPAEEK
+71 GDRYAVYDPPSEEK

-92 LYQAIISSI
+92 LYQAIISNI

-121 VNLIDDKNK
+121 VNLIDDNNK
-130 RSLYLSFVSID
+130 RNLYLSFVSID
-141 GDPIVLK
+141 GDLIVLK
-148 KPWETDTS
+148 KPWETDAS
-156 LRKIDV
+156 LKKIDV
-162 TEKSETIIFQQK
+162 TEKSETIVFQQK
-174 VIYNDQNYLIE
+174 VVYNNQNYLIE
-185 KRLTF
+185 KSLTF
-190 HPNSYSIDMFLN
+190 YPNSYIIDMFLN

-232 ELTWFGGYVYQ
+232 ELTYFGGYVYQ

-250 EKLSSGIKDD
+250 EKLSSGIKND
-260 PSYWGKVSGN
+260 PTYWGKVSGN

-278 KYFVSALIPEDG
+278 KYFVSALIPETG

-300 ARDNQ
+300 VNDNQ
-305 NVYSYKAHFQAKE
+305 NVYNYKAHFQANE

-342 SSIMNFGIAPIRPI
+342 SSMMNFGIAPIRPI

-368 QFIPNYGLVLVLFSV
+368 QFIPNYGLVLVLFSIL
-383 FVKILV
+383 VKILV

-395 SYQSTKEMQAIQ
+395 SYKSTKEMQAIQ
-407 PLVADLKEKHKKDP
+407 PLVAELKEKHKKDP
-421 TKLNKATMK
+421 TKLNKATMA

-466 RNAPFIFWI
+466 RNAPFVFWI
-475 NDLSGPD
+475 NDLSSPD
-482 IVYNLPFSLPIYGDH
+482 IIYHLPFSLPVYGGH

-506 ITMFL
+506 VTMFL

-558 LQQKYLT
+558 LQQKFLT

-570 AK
+570 AN

>member
-1 MTLYRLMDRN
+1 MDRN
-11 TIAAFLFIA
+11 TITAFLFIA

-31 IITPEKIKPP
+31 FITPEKIKTRD
-41 GDNIQTSRRYEVLTE
+41 GEIQTISQYEIA
-56 NTTEKIKTE
+56 TEKITEKIETE
-65 NVETRA
+65 NAEEMA
-71 GRLYTVYDSPAEEK
+71 GDRYAVYDPPSEEK

-92 LYQAIISSI
+92 LYQAIISNI

-121 VNLIDDKNK
+121 VNLIDDNNK
-130 RSLYLSFVSID
+130 RNLYLSFVSID
-141 GDPIVLK
+141 GDLIVLK
-148 KPWETDTS
+148 KPWETDAS
-156 LRKIDV
+156 LKKIDV
-162 TEKSETIIFQQK
+162 TEKSETIVFQQK
-174 VIYNDQNYLIE
+174 VVYNNQNYLIE
-185 KRLTF
+185 KSLTF
-190 HPNSYSIDMFLN
+190 YPNSYIIDMFLN

-278 KYFVSALIPEDG
+278 KYFVSALIPETG

-300 ARDNQ
+300 VNDNQ
-305 NVYSYKAHFQAKE
+305 NVYNYKAHFQANE

-342 SSIMNFGIAPIRPI
+342 SSMMNFGIAPIRPI

-368 QFIPNYGLVLVLFSV
+368 QFIPNYGLVLVLFSIL
-383 FVKILV
+383 VKILV

-395 SYQSTKEMQAIQ
+395 SYKSTKEMQAIQ
-407 PLVADLKEKHKKDP
+407 PLVAELKEKHKKDP
-421 TKLNKATMK
+421 TKLNKATMA

-466 RNAPFIFWI
+466 RNAPFVFWI
-475 NDLSGPD
+475 NDLSSPD
-482 IVYNLPFSLPIYGDH
+482 IIYHLPFSLPVYGGH

-558 LQQKYLT
+558 LQQKFLT

-570 AK
+570 AN

>member
-1 MTLYRLMDRN
+1 MDRN

-41 GDNIQTSRRYEVLTE
+41 GDNIQTSSRYEILTE
-56 NTTEKIKTE
+56 NTTEKIETE
-65 NVETRA
+65 NAEAMA
-71 GRLYTVYDSPAEEK
+71 GRRYTVYDSPAEEK

-407 PLVADLKEKHKKDP
+407 PLVAELKEKHKKDP

-570 AK
+570 HK

>member
-1 MTLYRLMDRN
+1 MDRN
-11 TIAAFLFIA
+11 TITAFLFIA

-31 IITPEKIKPP
+31 FITPEKIKTPD
-41 GDNIQTSRRYEVLTE
+41 GNIQTSSQYEIATE
-56 NTTEKIKTE
+56 KTTEKIETE
-65 NVETRA
+65 NAKERA
-71 GRLYTVYDSPAEEK
+71 DDRYAVYDLPSEEK

-92 LYQAIISSI
+92 LYQATVSTL

-130 RSLYLSFVSID
+130 RNLYLSFVSID
-141 GDPIVLK
+141 GDLIVLK
-148 KPWETDTS
+148 KPWETDVS
-156 LRKIDV
+156 LKKIDV
-162 TEKSETIIFQQK
+162 TEKNETITFQQK
-174 VIYNDQNYLIE
+174 VVYNNQNYLIE
-185 KRLTF
+185 KSLTF
-190 HPNSYSIDMFLN
+190 YPNSYSIDLFLN

-232 ELTWFGGYVYQ
+232 ELTYFGGYVYQ

-250 EKLSSGIKDD
+250 EKLSSGIKND

-270 TDWIAVRS
+270 TDWVAVRS
-278 KYFVSALIPEDG
+278 KYFVSALIPETG

-300 ARDNQ
+300 VNDNQ
-305 NVYSYKAHFQAKE
+305 NVYNYKAHFQANE

-335 KDLGVGL
+335 KDLDVGL
-342 SSIMNFGIAPIRPI
+342 SSLMNFGIAPIRPI

-368 QFIPNYGLVLVLFSV
+368 QFIPNYGVVLVLFSILI
-383 FVKILV
+383 KILV

-407 PLVADLKEKHKKDP
+407 PLVAELKEKHKKDP
-421 TKLNKATMK
+421 TKLNKATMA

-466 RNAPFIFWI
+466 RNAPFVFWI
-475 NDLSGPD
+475 NDLSSPD
-482 IVYNLPFSLPIYGDH
+482 IIYHLPFSLPVYGGH
-497 IAVLPLIMG
+497 IAVLPLVMG
-506 ITMFL
+506 VTMFL

-558 LQQKYLT
+558 LQQKFLT
-565 PSQQP
+565 PPQQP
-570 AK
+570 TK

>member
-1 MTLYRLMDRN
+1 MDRN
-11 TIAAFLFIA
+11 TITAFLFIA

-41 GDNIQTSRRYEVLTE
+41 GGNRQTINQNETVTKK
-56 NTTEKIKTE
+56 TTEKIETE
-65 NVETRA
+65 NVEAMASR
-71 GRLYTVYDSPAEEK
+71 RYTVYDFPAEEK

-92 LYQAIISSI
+92 LYQAIISTV

-109 RLKHHLLKNDST
+109 KLKHHFLKNDST

-130 RSLYLSFVSID
+130 RNLYLSFVSID

-148 KPWETDTS
+148 KAWETDTS

-232 ELTWFGGYVYQ
+232 ELTYFGGYVYQ

-250 EKLSSGIKDD
+250 EKLSSGIKND

-270 TDWIAVRS
+270 TDWVAVRS
-278 KYFVSALIPEDG
+278 KYFVSALIPETG

-300 ARDNQ
+300 AGDNQ
-305 NVYSYKAHFQAKE
+305 NVYNYKAYFQANE
-318 PGSRLSLY
+318 PGSKLSLY

-368 QFIPNYGLVLVLFSV
+368 QFIPNYGIVLVLFSV

-407 PLVADLKEKHKKDP
+407 PLVAGLKEKHKKDP

-466 RNAPFIFWI
+466 RNAPFVFWI

-482 IVYNLPFSLPIYGDH
+482 IVYHLPFSLPIYGDH

>member
-1 MTLYRLMDRN
+1 MDRN
-11 TIAAFLFIA
+11 TITAFLFIA

-31 IITPEKIKPP
+31 FITPEKIKTRD
-41 GDNIQTSRRYEVLTE
+41 GEIQTSSQYEIA
-56 NTTEKIKTE
+56 TEKITEKIETE
-65 NVETRA
+65 NAEEMA
-71 GRLYTVYDSPAEEK
+71 GDRYTVYDPPSEEK

-92 LYQAIISSI
+92 LYQAIISTI

-121 VNLIDDKNK
+121 VNLIDDNNK
-130 RSLYLSFVSID
+130 RNLYLSFVSID
-141 GDPIVLK
+141 GDLIVLK
-148 KPWETDTS
+148 KPWETDAS
-156 LRKIDV
+156 LKKIDV
-162 TEKSETIIFQQK
+162 TEKSETIVFQQK
-174 VIYNDQNYLIE
+174 VVYNNQNYLI
-185 KRLTF
+185 KKSLTF
-190 HPNSYSIDMFLN
+190 YPNSYIIDMFLN

-232 ELTWFGGYVYQ
+232 ELTYFGGYVYQ

-250 EKLSSGIKDD
+250 EKLSSGIKND
-260 PSYWGKVSGN
+260 PTYWGKVSGN

-278 KYFVSALIPEDG
+278 KYFVSALIPETG

-300 ARDNQ
+300 VNDNQ
-305 NVYSYKAHFQAKE
+305 NVYSYKAHFQANE

-342 SSIMNFGIAPIRPI
+342 SSMMNFGIAPIRPI

-368 QFIPNYGLVLVLFSV
+368 QFIPNYGLVLVLFSIL
-383 FVKILV
+383 VKILV

-395 SYQSTKEMQAIQ
+395 SYKSTKEMQAIQ
-407 PLVADLKEKHKKDP
+407 PLVAELKEKHKKDP
-421 TKLNKATMK
+421 TKLNKATMA

-466 RNAPFIFWI
+466 RNAPFVFWI
-475 NDLSGPD
+475 NDLSSPD
-482 IVYNLPFSLPIYGDH
+482 IIYHLPFSLPVYGGH

-558 LQQKYLT
+558 LQQKFLT

-570 AK
+570 AN

>member
-1 MTLYRLMDRN
+1 MDRN
-11 TIAAFLFIA
+11 TITAFLFIA

-31 IITPEKIKPP
+31 FITPEKIKTRD
-41 GDNIQTSRRYEVLTE
+41 GELQTSSQYEIATEKTTEKTETE
-56 NTTEKIKTE
+56 NTEE
-65 NVETRA
+65 MA
-71 GRLYTVYDSPAEEK
+71 GDRYAVYDLPAEEK

-92 LYQAIISSI
+92 LYQATVSTL

-130 RSLYLSFVSID
+130 RNLYLSFVSID
-141 GDPIVLK
+141 GDLIVLK
-148 KPWETDTS
+148 KPWETDAS
-156 LRKIDV
+156 LKKIDV
-162 TEKSETIIFQQK
+162 TEKSETIVFQQK
-174 VIYNDQNYLIE
+174 VVYNNQNYLIE
-185 KRLTF
+185 KSLTF
-190 HPNSYSIDMFLN
+190 YPNSYIIDMFLN

-232 ELTWFGGYVYQ
+232 ELTYFGGYVYQ

-260 PSYWGKVSGN
+260 PTYWGKVSGN

-278 KYFVSALIPEDG
+278 KYFVSALIPETG

-300 ARDNQ
+300 VNDNQ
-305 NVYSYKAHFQAKE
+305 NVYNYKAHFQANE

-335 KDLGVGL
+335 KDLDVGL

-368 QFIPNYGLVLVLFSV
+368 QFIPNYGIVLVLFSV

-407 PLVADLKEKHKKDP
+407 PLVAGLKEKHKKDP

-466 RNAPFIFWI
+466 RNAPFVFWI

-482 IVYNLPFSLPIYGDH
+482 IVYHLPFSLPIYGDH

>member
-1 MTLYRLMDRN
+1 MDRN
-11 TIAAFLFIA
+11 TITAFLFIA

-31 IITPEKIKPP
+31 FITPEKIKTRD
-41 GDNIQTSRRYEVLTE
+41 GEIQTSSQYEIA
-56 NTTEKIKTE
+56 TEKITEKIETE
-65 NVETRA
+65 NAEEMA
-71 GRLYTVYDSPAEEK
+71 GDRYAVYDPPSEEK

-92 LYQAIISSI
+92 LYQAIISTI

-121 VNLIDDKNK
+121 VNLIDDNNK
-130 RSLYLSFVSID
+130 RNLYLSFVSID
-141 GDPIVLK
+141 GDLIVLK
-148 KPWETDTS
+148 KPWETDAS
-156 LRKIDV
+156 LKKIDV
-162 TEKSETIIFQQK
+162 TEKSETIVFQQK
-174 VIYNDQNYLIE
+174 VVYNNQNYLIE
-185 KRLTF
+185 KSLTF
-190 HPNSYSIDMFLN
+190 YPNSYIIDMFLN

-232 ELTWFGGYVYQ
+232 ELTYFGGYVYQ

-250 EKLSSGIKDD
+250 EKLSSGIKND
-260 PSYWGKVSGN
+260 PTYWGKVSGN

-278 KYFVSALIPEDG
+278 KYFVSALIPETG

-300 ARDNQ
+300 VNDNQ
-305 NVYSYKAHFQAKE
+305 NVYNYKAHFQANE

-342 SSIMNFGIAPIRPI
+342 SSMMNFGIAPIRPI

-368 QFIPNYGLVLVLFSV
+368 QFIPNYGLVLVLFSIL
-383 FVKILV
+383 VKILV

-395 SYQSTKEMQAIQ
+395 SYKSTKEMQAIQ
-407 PLVADLKEKHKKDP
+407 PLVAELKEKHKKDP
-421 TKLNKATMK
+421 TKLNKATMA

-466 RNAPFIFWI
+466 RNAPFVFWI
-475 NDLSGPD
+475 NDLSSPD
-482 IVYNLPFSLPIYGDH
+482 IIYHLPFSLPVYGGH

-558 LQQKYLT
+558 LQQKFLT

-570 AK
+570 AN

>member
-1 MTLYRLMDRN
+1 MDRN
-11 TIAAFLFIA
+11 TITAFLFIA

-31 IITPEKIKPP
+31 FITPEKIKTPD
-41 GDNIQTSRRYEVLTE
+41 GNIQTGSQYEIATE
-56 NTTEKIKTE
+56 KTTEKTE
-65 NVETRA
+65 TEHTEERA
-71 GRLYTVYDSPAEEK
+71 DDRYAVYDFPAEEK

-92 LYQAIISSI
+92 LYQATISTI

-130 RSLYLSFVSID
+130 RNLYLSFVSID
-141 GDPIVLK
+141 GDLIVLK
-148 KPWETDTS
+148 KPWETDAT

-162 TEKSETIIFQQK
+162 TEKSETIVFQQK
-174 VIYNDQNYLIE
+174 VLYNNQNYLIE

-190 HPNSYSIDMFLN
+190 HPNSYSIDLFLN

-232 ELTWFGGYVYQ
+232 ELTYFGGYIYQ

-278 KYFVSALIPEDG
+278 KYFVSALIPETG

-300 ARDNQ
+300 ANDNQ
-305 NVYSYKAHFQAKE
+305 NIYNYKAHFQAND
-318 PGSRLSLY
+318 PGSKLSLY

-368 QFIPNYGLVLVLFSV
+368 QFIPNYGVVLVLFSILI
-383 FVKILV
+383 KTLV

-407 PLVADLKEKHKKDP
+407 PLVAELKEKHKKDP
-421 TKLNKATMK
+421 TKLNKATMA
-430 LYKEH
+430 LYKKH

-466 RNAPFIFWI
+466 RNAPFVFWI
-475 NDLSGPD
+475 NDLSSPD
-482 IVYNLPFSLPIYGDH
+482 IIYHLPFSLPVYGGH
-497 IAVLPLIMG
+497 IAVLPLVMG
-506 ITMFL
+506 VTMFL

-558 LQQKYLT
+558 LQQKFLT
-565 PSQQP
+565 PPQQP
-570 AK
+570 TK

>member
-1 MTLYRLMDRN
+1 MDRN

-65 NVETRA
+65 NVEAGA